1 MVRGSLIGT
10 NLPPAHVY
18 EAAFGAPVQ
27 VEFRLIDSE
36 TSFFEDTLSIDLVI
50 SNETK
55 IGKFLQLHP
64 WFCQHIIFVW
74 GQRGKT
80 HNVMLTSYRMCMAE
94 PNATVICGV
103 RIQPVDALT
112 ACDVIEESR
121 LSIENYDGTNASDFK
136 DKHDAKQYFK
146 SGLIPRLDI

>member
-1 MVRGSLIGT
+1 MVRGTLLGT
-10 NLPPAHVY
+10 SVPKPHVY
-18 EAAFGAPVQ
+18 EAAFGAPIF

-50 SNETK
+50 DNDTQM
-55 IGKFLQLHP
+55 GKFLQLHP
-64 WFCQHIIFVW
+64 WFCKHIVFVW

-80 HNVMLTSYRMCMAE
+80 LNVMLTDYRMCMAE

-103 RIQPVDALT
+103 KIQPVDTLT

-121 LSIENYDGTNASDFK
+121 ITIENYDGTNASALK
-136 DKHDAKQYFK
+136 EQYDAKQYFK